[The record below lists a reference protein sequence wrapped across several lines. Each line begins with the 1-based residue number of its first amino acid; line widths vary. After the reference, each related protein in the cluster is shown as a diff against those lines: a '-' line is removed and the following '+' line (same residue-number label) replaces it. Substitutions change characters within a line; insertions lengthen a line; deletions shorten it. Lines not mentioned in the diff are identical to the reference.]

1 MITINLLPKEI
12 QKERKLNTLKSLI
25 ITVVGSLLAFFLVV
39 WILLG
44 LNLRVRKARL
54 NSLNKRWESL
64 VPVVNEVVKLE
75 EYKKTLEKRVRLV
88 DDLLHRRMLW
98 AKKLN
103 DISRLIPDG
112 VWLRSLRI
120 GQKSL
125 TGPADEVISNKA
137 LIMDSICVSLKGEE
151 MLDLVGRFMA
161 NLKDDKGFFQD
172 FVDIRLGTCQRE
184 QRGSLETMNFELTL
198 WFTL

>member
-1 MITINLLPKEI
+1 MIVINLLPKKI
-12 QKERKLNTLKSLI
+12 QKERNLNTLKSLI
-25 ITVVGSLLAFFLVV
+25 IAVVGSLLAFLLLV

-44 LNLRVRKARL
+44 LNLRIKKAHF

-64 VPVVNEVVKLE
+64 VPVVNEVAKLE
-75 EYKKTLEKRVRLV
+75 EYKKTLERRVRLV
-88 DDLLHRRMLW
+88 DDLLYRRMLW

-103 DISRLIPDG
+103 DISRLIPNG
-112 VWLRSLRI
+112 VWLRNLRI

-125 TGPADEVISNKA
+125 TGSTDEIISNKA
-137 LIMDSICVSLKGEE
+137 LIINGTCVSLKGEE

-161 NLKDDKGFFQD
+161 TLKDDEGFFQD

-184 QRGSLETMNFELTL
+184 RRGNLETMNFELTL
-198 WFTL
+198 WLK

>member
-1 MITINLLPKEI
+1 MITINLLPKQI

-25 ITVVGSLLAFFLVV
+25 ITVAGSLLAFLLLV

-44 LNLRVRKARL
+44 LNLRVRKAQF
-54 NSLNKRWESL
+54 NSLNKRWKSL
-64 VPVVNEVVKLE
+64 VPVVNEVAKLE

-88 DDLLHRRMLW
+88 DNLLHRRMLW

-112 VWLRSLRI
+112 VWLNGLRI

-125 TGPADEVISNKA
+125 TGSADGIISNKA
-137 LIMDSICVSLKGEE
+137 LILDSACVSLKGEE
-151 MLDLVGRFMA
+151 MLDLIGRFMA
-161 NLKDDKGFFQD
+161 SMKNDKGFFQD
-172 FVDIRLGTCQRE
+172 FIDIRLGTCQRE
-184 QRGSLETMNFELTL
+184 RRGSLETMNFELTL
-198 WFTL
+198 WLR